1 MVFHKKENIE
11 QEQVLKMVIVYF
23 HSALIWLIE
32 HSIAHTSTLW
42 GGGRGWGSAL
52 MNMHSSQKNLTIAMW
67 DECIMG
73 SKFLS
78 GIPWP
83 KKLTVLNLNEK
94 DLNIFVFVCF
104 FCSITWKS
112 PLPCPKSSGESIPR
126 EWLIHF
132 IVVCVT
138 KASKTRNLNFETPY
152 LSSLILQ
159 FPFSFS
165 IALTTNVLGL
175 LSSALMLT

>member
-1 MVFHKKENIE
+1 
-11 QEQVLKMVIVYF
+11 
-23 HSALIWLIE
+23 
-32 HSIAHTSTLW
+32 
-42 GGGRGWGSAL
+42 
-52 MNMHSSQKNLTIAMW
+52 
-67 DECIMG
+67 MG

-138 KASKTRNLNFETPY
+138 KASKSRNLNFETPY
-152 LSSLILQ
+152 LSSLILH
-159 FPFSFS
+159 F
-165 IALTTNVLGL
+165 LLVLV
-175 LSSALMLT
+175 SH